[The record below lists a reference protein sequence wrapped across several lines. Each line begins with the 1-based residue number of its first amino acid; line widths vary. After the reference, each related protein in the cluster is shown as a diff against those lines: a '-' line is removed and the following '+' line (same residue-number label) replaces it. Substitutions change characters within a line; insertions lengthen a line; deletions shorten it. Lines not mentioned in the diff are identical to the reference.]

1 MASWCVS
8 QLTPDP
14 SPKTRYVLFWRQG
27 NVCKTT
33 SQHFIYHIAT
43 YYIVHKH
50 FVYHI
55 EGSIIPWPPQPKH
68 GALCCFGTG
77 TFAKPHRNMVHNVLF
92 TTSTLQKN
100 STLQKKI
107 IQNLHTLIWNILFGL
122 WHVFQTTLKHDTYYV
137 SCSDVV
143 DQMYYIPILF
153 TTSKRSTLQK

>member
-14 SPKTRYVLFWRQG
+14 RPKTRCVLFWRQG

-55 EGSIIPWPPQPKH
+55 EGSINPWHPQPKH

-100 STLQKKI
+100 STLQKKNHTKSSYI
-107 IQNLHTLIWNILFGL
+107 NLKHFVRALTRFSNHIETWYILCIMFRCGRSNVLHTHFI
-122 WHVFQTTLKHDTYYV
+122 YY
-137 SCSDVV
+137 
-143 DQMYYIPILF
+143 F
-153 TTSKRSTLQK
+153 ET